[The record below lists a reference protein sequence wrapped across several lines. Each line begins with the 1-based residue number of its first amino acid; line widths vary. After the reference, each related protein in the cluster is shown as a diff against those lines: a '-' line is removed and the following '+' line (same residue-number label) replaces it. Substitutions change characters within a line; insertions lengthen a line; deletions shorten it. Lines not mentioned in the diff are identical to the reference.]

1 MISRRCNAA
10 TVAGVIGIALGGCG
24 RSPLTAARIEH
35 AIAPTFANL
44 VQAQLTSVGLQ
55 VIQARQIKVT
65 ASCYRPGG
73 GQAGSGEWI
82 CTIIWSGPN
91 GATLHDRYDVS
102 VTTDGCYTATVDASE
117 SQLGG
122 PVVKTQDG
130 REVRN
135 LLYTFDGCFA
145 TS

>member
-1 MISRRCNAA
+1 MISSRCTAA
-10 TVAGVIGIALGGCG
+10 VIAGVTGIALGGCG

-44 VQAQLTSVGLQ
+44 VQAQITRVGLTP
-55 VIQARQIKVT
+55 IQAPQIKVA
-65 ASCYRPGG
+65 ASCYLPAG
-73 GQAGSGEWI
+73 GQAGAGEWI

-117 SQLGG
+117 SELGG

-130 REVRN
+130 RDIRN
-135 LLYTFDGCFA
+135 LLYTFDGCFD
-145 TS
+145 TT